1 MCTAGGEGH
10 FAFLS
15 VLGQL
20 VFGPA
25 SFISPLLFSALM
37 ARLSTGGGHDLFVLA
52 PTGPPCVIFYWGFAA
67 IFVLAL
73 IAAAVMKIPEID
85 LKREGRPGAFLVY
98 AALLNDPRAL
108 LIFLGIAAYVGTEQ
122 ILPNWM
128 SQFLSAYHGVSPL
141 TGGAQRVAE
150 FRGLMSLGCLVGL
163 GLLKLFDSK
172 VIPQAT
178 TALAIVCVGVALIG
192 ECEAAIAAF
201 PASDFFLS
209 VMFSI
214 IFSLALNSIPRDHGA
229 FSGVLCSGIIG
240 GAVFPMIV
248 GALGET
254 LGLPGGMTVAFV
266 ILGFI
271 FSIAVWAKPLVHNE
285 VIHSHVFMRR
295 RRKVLRGTG

>member
-10 FAFLS
+10 FAFSS

-20 VFGPA
+20 VFGLA

-37 ARLSTGGGHDLFVLA
+37 ARLSTGCGHDLFVLA

-73 IAAAVMKIPEID
+73 IAATVMKIPEID
-85 LKREGRPGAFLVY
+85 LKREGHPGAFFVY

-108 LIFLGIAAYVGTEQ
+108 LIFLGI
-122 ILPNWM
+122 LPNWM
-128 SQFLSAYHGVSPL
+128 SQFPSAYHGVSPL

-150 FRGLMSLGCLVGL
+150 FWGLMSLGCLVGP

-172 VIPQAT
+172 AIPQAA

-201 PASDFFLS
+201 PASGFFLS

-229 FSGVLCSGIIG
+229 FSGVLCSRIIG
-240 GAVFPMIV
+240 GAVFPTIV
-248 GALGET
+248 GALGKT
-254 LGLPGGMTVAFV
+254 LGLRGGMTVAFV
-266 ILGFI
+266 ILKFI

-285 VIHSHVFMRR
+285 VIHSHVFLRR
-295 RRKVLRGTG
+295 RRKVIRGTP